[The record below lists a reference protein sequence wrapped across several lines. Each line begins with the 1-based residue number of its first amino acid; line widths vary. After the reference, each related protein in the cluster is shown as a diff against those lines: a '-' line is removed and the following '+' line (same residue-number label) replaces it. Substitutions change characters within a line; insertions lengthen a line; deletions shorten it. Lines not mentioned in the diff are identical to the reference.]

1 MKAFLKLDENVLK
14 FLREKANK
22 KSIQLEALLEILA
35 QKNLADTL
43 VKAINQELENLNA
56 HSEKTLLK
64 QLKKTQAVILRRI
77 EKDEQLGD
85 KAPFS
90 KHLDGIWNAHRIC
103 TWKCSW
109 HAGKQ
114 HVAFGLVAPFRDGL
128 RDGDR
133 NRKRQARQ
141 SFGKTIGLGILASN
155 QIRSLPNIKH
165 RQNQ

>member
-77 EKDEQLGD
+77 EKEEQLVTKHHFRNTWMAYGMLTGSVLGSVLGMRANNMSLLGLWLPLGMVFGMAIGIEKD
-85 KAPFS
+85 KRA
-90 KHLDGIWNAHRIC
+90 KTL
-103 TWKCSW
+103 
-109 HAGKQ
+109 GKQ
-114 HVAFGLVAPFRDGL
+114 LDL
-128 RDGDR
+128 D
-133 NRKRQARQ
+133 
-141 SFGKTIGLGILASN
+141 L
-155 QIRSLPNIKH
+155 
-165 RQNQ
+165 

>member
-64 QLKKTQAVILRRI
+64 QLKKTQAVILKRI
-77 EKDEQLGD
+77 EKDEQLVTKHHFRNTWMSYGMLTGSFLGSVLGMRANNMSLLGLWLPLGMVFGMAIGIEKD
-85 KAPFS
+85 KRA
-90 KHLDGIWNAHRIC
+90 KVL
-103 TWKCSW
+103 
-109 HAGKQ
+109 GKQ
-114 HVAFGLVAPFRDGL
+114 LDL
-128 RDGDR
+128 D
-133 NRKRQARQ
+133 
-141 SFGKTIGLGILASN
+141 L
-155 QIRSLPNIKH
+155 
-165 RQNQ
+165 

>member
-64 QLKKTQAVILRRI
+64 QLKKTQAVILKRI
-77 EKDEQLGD
+77 EKDEQLVTKHHFRNTWMAYGMLTGSVLGSVLGMRANNMSLLGLWLPLGMVFGMAIGIEKD
-85 KAPFS
+85 KRA
-90 KHLDGIWNAHRIC
+90 KAL
-103 TWKCSW
+103 
-109 HAGKQ
+109 GKQ
-114 HVAFGLVAPFRDGL
+114 LDLEF
-128 RDGDR
+128 
-133 NRKRQARQ
+133 
-141 SFGKTIGLGILASN
+141 
-155 QIRSLPNIKH
+155 
-165 RQNQ
+165 

>member
-43 VKAINQELENLNA
+43 VKAINQELENLNV

-77 EKDEQLGD
+77 EKEEQLVTKHHFRNTWMAYGMLTGSVLGSVLGMRANNMSLLGLWLPLGMVFGMAIGIEKD
-85 KAPFS
+85 KRA
-90 KHLDGIWNAHRIC
+90 KAL
-103 TWKCSW
+103 
-109 HAGKQ
+109 GKQ
-114 HVAFGLVAPFRDGL
+114 LDLEF
-128 RDGDR
+128 
-133 NRKRQARQ
+133 
-141 SFGKTIGLGILASN
+141 
-155 QIRSLPNIKH
+155 
-165 RQNQ
+165 

>member
-77 EKDEQLGD
+77 EKEEQLVTKHHFRNTWMAYGMLTGSVLGSVLGMRANNMSLLGLWLPLGMVFGMAIGIEKD
-85 KAPFS
+85 KRA
-90 KHLDGIWNAHRIC
+90 KAL
-103 TWKCSW
+103 
-109 HAGKQ
+109 GKQ
-114 HVAFGLVAPFRDGL
+114 LDLEF
-128 RDGDR
+128 
-133 NRKRQARQ
+133 
-141 SFGKTIGLGILASN
+141 
-155 QIRSLPNIKH
+155 
-165 RQNQ
+165 

>member
-43 VKAINQELENLNA
+43 VKAINQELENLNV

-77 EKDEQLGD
+77 EKEEQLVTKHHFRNTWMAYGMLTGSVLGSVLGMRANNMSLLGLWLPLGMVFGMAIGIEKD
-85 KAPFS
+85 KRA
-90 KHLDGIWNAHRIC
+90 KTL
-103 TWKCSW
+103 
-109 HAGKQ
+109 GKQ
-114 HVAFGLVAPFRDGL
+114 LDL
-128 RDGDR
+128 D
-133 NRKRQARQ
+133 
-141 SFGKTIGLGILASN
+141 L
-155 QIRSLPNIKH
+155 
-165 RQNQ
+165 

>member
-64 QLKKTQAVILRRI
+64 QLKKTQAVILKRI
-77 EKDEQLGD
+77 EKDEQLVTKHHFRNTWMAYGMLTGSVLGSVLGMRANNMSLLGLWLPLGMVFGMAIGIEKD
-85 KAPFS
+85 KRA
-90 KHLDGIWNAHRIC
+90 KTL
-103 TWKCSW
+103 
-109 HAGKQ
+109 GKQ
-114 HVAFGLVAPFRDGL
+114 LDL
-128 RDGDR
+128 D
-133 NRKRQARQ
+133 
-141 SFGKTIGLGILASN
+141 L
-155 QIRSLPNIKH
+155 
-165 RQNQ
+165 